1 VIEGVQVILEILEY
15 LEIEVIREIP
25 ETLVLQGEETL
36 EILEIEQ
43 IL

>member
-1 VIEGVQVILEILEY
+1 MIEGVQVIQVILEY